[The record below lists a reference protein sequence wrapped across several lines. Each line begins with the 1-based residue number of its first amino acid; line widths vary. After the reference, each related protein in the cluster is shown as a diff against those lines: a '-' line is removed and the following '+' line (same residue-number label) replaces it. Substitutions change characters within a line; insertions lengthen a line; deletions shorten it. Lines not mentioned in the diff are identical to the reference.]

1 MRTAM
6 LSILVGVTSLTAQA
20 ADLGALKPSAQW
32 LRTERLRGTL
42 FHQPNIDPMP
52 VMLTQPAVPGIEPG
66 KSAPVVLRGRH
77 YLRVMVD
84 ERRTLGLRLRN
95 VEGSEHFAQVS
106 YAVYSPAGEE
116 LKTGLVAPNR
126 AQDVAL
132 KGLAPGDYV
141 VLLDSGPASSSAAE
155 VTVRNA
161 HWAIDGGSRSEYL
174 RSPMHYHFL
183 RDLKLGGF
191 NCAMVDVESLRQ
203 SFVADDGLAAWA
215 GLVKR
220 WTDYA
225 AKVKLRTIV
234 AIDLGGTSYEV
245 EAFEGLP
252 PGLYTE
258 PKDDQPLAPCPL
270 RREYWEALVL
280 RRGREVSKLAQ
291 DNPYVV
297 GYAIDPEM
305 YQCWSYGHYMLTGTC
320 FCDHCLGGFLKSKGL
335 DTAIL
340 REKTTGKERYDWL
353 VAQKLQGE
361 YFDWLAD
368 QMADI
373 AAWSREELHAIDP
386 DLLWCVYV
394 LEIGNWFCE
403 GLARGLSE
411 PDLPVINFC
420 EHTYY
425 SVGYDREWL
434 DKTHQRFKDWGANV
448 LQGSALWD
456 LHFPPTRP
464 SGVGGTG
471 ALTETSFSGTGVLQP
486 GFLGSHAYNL
496 AVNDEGWWYWPGDR
510 LYRDWGATHA
520 YLNEPAYFEDY
531 WRDCAWANREIE
543 TTLKQAGR
551 GSDLVQADVVP
562 WKGKIKGGDIEA
574 PAEIARA
581 QNEPP
586 ASVCVAAPTTLYF
599 VVPERAEEFSLRCQ
613 ARKPGNAA
621 VVTLRDPT
629 GREAGSVRGELDA
642 YEEIR
647 PAVKPGVWSVEVK
660 PDGDAPLKGV
670 GLRLEGVP
678 VLFGAS
684 PESLL
689 SVATKKPGLI
699 GCWPLDEGS
708 GIRAADTSQPPPCDG
723 VISGA
728 KWTPGKI
735 GQAVRFDGKSGAVT
749 MPSNWA
755 YNNLKAFSLSAWV
768 RLDAL
773 PVQGNGATLVN
784 KGPESPVQHFWWWI
798 GYPPSYALTLEVGNE
813 KHQWGTSFASG
824 ALTWELGRWY
834 HVAAAFH
841 SDGKTSTALLYRDGE
856 RVSERTLDEPFHS
869 GAHDLKLGT
878 YGGMHWLNGA
888 LDEVKLWDRALT
900 DEEVAVEY
908 AR

>member
-1 MRTAM
+1 MRTMAACVLM
-6 LSILVGVTSLTAQA
+6 ALTATISEA
-20 ADLGALKPSAQW
+20 ADMGALRPAAEW

-52 VMLTQPAVPGIEPG
+52 ALLTQPAMPEAKPATASVT
-66 KSAPVVLRGRH
+66 LWGRH
-77 YLRVMVD
+77 YLRVTVD
-84 ERRTLGLRLRN
+84 DSRALSLRLRN
-95 VEGSEHFAQVS
+95 ARPSTHFGSCV
-106 YAVYSPAGEE
+106 YAVYSPDGQELRAG
-116 LKTGLVAPNR
+116 LIAPNR
-126 AQDVAL
+126 SETVTL
-132 KGLAPGDYV
+132 RGLAPGDYV
-141 VLLDSGPASSSAAE
+141 VLLNSGPASSNAVE

-203 SFVADDGLAAWA
+203 SFVTDDGLAAWTK
-215 GLVKR
+215 LVKR

-225 AKVKLRTIV
+225 AKVKLRTII

-245 EAFEGLP
+245 EAFKGLP

-258 PKDDQPLAPCPL
+258 PKADQPLAPCPL
-270 RREYWEALVL
+270 QRGYWEAILL
-280 RRGREVSKLAQ
+280 RRGREVAKLAQ

-305 YQCWSYGHYMLTGTC
+305 YQCWTYGHYMLTGTC

-335 DTAIL
+335 DATIL
-340 REKTTGKERYDWL
+340 QEKTTGKERCDWL

-361 YFDWLAD
+361 YFDWCAD

-373 AAWSREELHAIDP
+373 AAWCREELHAIDP

-403 GLARGLSE
+403 GLARGLGE

-434 DKTHQRFKDWGANV
+434 DKTHQHFQDWGANV

-464 SGVGGTG
+464 S
-471 ALTETSFSGTGVLQP
+471 
-486 GFLGSHAYNL
+486 FLAGHAYNL

-510 LYRDWGATHA
+510 LYRDWGATQA
-520 YLNEPAYFEDY
+520 YLDEPAYFEDY
-531 WRDCAWANREIE
+531 WQACAWANSQTDIALTHAEFISQLPDAE
-543 TTLKQAGR
+543 
-551 GSDLVQADVVP
+551 VVP
-562 WKGKIKGGDIEA
+562 WKGKITGGDVEA
-574 PAEIARA
+574 PPEIARA
-581 QNEPP
+581 QDEPP
-586 ASVCVAAPTTLYF
+586 PSVCVAAPTTLYF
-599 VVPERAEEFSLRCQ
+599 VVPERADEFSLLCQ

-621 VVTLRDPT
+621 VVTLRDPA
-629 GREAGSVRGELDA
+629 GRDAGTVHGELDS

-647 PAVKPGVWSVEVK
+647 PAVAPGVWSVEVR
-660 PDGDAPLKGV
+660 PDGDASLKGV

-699 GCWPLDEGS
+699 GYWPLDEGD
-708 GIRAADTSQPPPCDG
+708 GVCAADTSQPPPCDG
-723 VISGA
+723 TISGA
-728 KWTPGKI
+728 RWTPGRI
-735 GQAVRFDGKSGAVT
+735 GQALRFDGKSGAVT

-755 YNNLKAFSLSAWV
+755 YNNLKAFSLAAWV

-773 PVQGNGATLVN
+773 PVQGNGATLLN

-798 GYPPSYALTLEVGNE
+798 GYPPDYALILEVGNE
-813 KHQWGTSFASG
+813 KHQWGTSFATG

-834 HVAAAFH
+834 HVAVAFH
-841 SDGKTSTALLYRDGE
+841 TDGQTSTAVLYRDGE
-856 RVSERTLDEPFHS
+856 RVGERTLDEPFHS
-869 GAHDLKLGT
+869 GAYDLKLGT
-878 YGGMHWLNGA
+878 YGSLHWLNGA
-888 LDEVKLWDRALT
+888 LDEVKLWDRTLT
-900 DEEVAVEY
+900 DDEVAAEY